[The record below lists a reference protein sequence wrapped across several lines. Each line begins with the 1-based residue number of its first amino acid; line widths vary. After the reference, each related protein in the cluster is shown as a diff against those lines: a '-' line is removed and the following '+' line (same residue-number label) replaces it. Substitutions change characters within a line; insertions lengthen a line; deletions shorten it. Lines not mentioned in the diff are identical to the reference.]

1 MRCRSRTCTNGHC
14 GTRRKTITLKIE
26 VCLRG
31 GRVLRRPRPLPTIE
45 HCQSSSASGA
55 SQESRSNRGGR
66 TKSGN
71 EPFRQP
77 QYDRYWIFA
86 VFIIMS
92 ASPTRVAECDVA
104 MDGDADSPLQEG
116 NRVLE
121 SIARQEA
128 LPALLA
134 FSELH
139 QEIRNQQTRNRHAA
153 SGRANDRD
161 LFETERFIL
170 DEVLQLICDR
180 AQAITQADCI
190 VVALAEAS
198 ESVRPEMVCRA
209 AAGAIHVARGARLI
223 GESAFLRDALE
234 SGRILRCDDGETDAR
249 VELDFAHQLGARSTV
264 LIPLRGQ
271 REQLGVLQ
279 AFSTSARAFNDHDVR
294 RLELLAELVLSALK
308 PEDQDRRIQWLSD
321 VADEVLQTKSTADLA
336 EDLAEVTEPL
346 AIEPL
351 ESIARSLTLSLS
363 IPAAPIAAAT
373 VAVPPPSSELPLP
386 EPAILEQ
393 AVEIPAAAIELIEES
408 VPEPAPEQPLDIPVV
423 ISPQAG
429 NADTSL
435 APRPFLFSLSRLSF
449 ARNLPRGLHPGLNV
463 VMGLVAVAA
472 LFSAGAWWGMQA
484 HGNAAMKIAAA
495 STASANAANP
505 PQSVTAPAPP
515 RAEALM
521 PVAADNL
528 MSSVKLESDSGV
540 LTAVAPDKLAA
551 LPKITGVRH
560 WASSLGSTV
569 VIDMEDQ
576 VPYEVHRLMSPERI
590 YFDLHDTVLSH
601 ELDGKTMDVGDVSL
615 TRVRVAQPVAGLT
628 RIVLDTRDGA
638 NFSISMESNPYRL
651 VVELRGSEKT
661 LTAHNSAPGR
671 STPHLATVNQPSVSP
686 SATPLAAKAVTET
699 PMSAKAPGE
708 ALLAKTGKF
717 RIVLDAG
724 HGGWDLGTVGRQ
736 GLLEKDLVLD
746 VTRRLGKLLQARLGS
761 EILFT
766 RDNDAYMSLDQRAD
780 FANHAQADLFVSV
793 HANYSNSAAARGV
806 ETYYTNLFSA
816 PGSREVEKY
825 EDGSFSKLTP
835 VSLSAGGLHEKI
847 EESRKLATS
856 VQRSLYAT
864 LAANSSDIRNRGIK
878 NSAFVVLTG
887 TTMPAILT
895 EISFVSSPADEHNLQ
910 SAAYR
915 QQIAEA
921 LYQGIAR
928 YQQSSPHTRVA
939 QLQTTAARR

>member
-1 MRCRSRTCTNGHC
+1 
-14 GTRRKTITLKIE
+14 
-26 VCLRG
+26 
-31 GRVLRRPRPLPTIE
+31 
-45 HCQSSSASGA
+45 
-55 SQESRSNRGGR
+55 
-66 TKSGN
+66 
-71 EPFRQP
+71 
-77 QYDRYWIFA
+77 
-86 VFIIMS
+86 MS

-139 QEIRNQQTRNRHAA
+139 QQIRNRQIRHQRLA
-153 SGRANDRD
+153 SSHANDRD

-180 AQAITQADCI
+180 AQTITRADCV
-190 VVALAEAS
+190 VVALAEGS
-198 ESVRPEMVCRA
+198 ESKRPEMICRA
-209 AAGAIHVARGARLI
+209 AAGAIHVARGTRLI
-223 GESAFLRDALE
+223 GESEFLREALE
-234 SGRILRCDDGETDAR
+234 SGRILCCDDGESDAR

-264 LIPLRGQ
+264 LIPLRGR

-279 AFSTSARAFNDHDVR
+279 AFSTSARAFTDHHVR
-294 RLELLAELVLSALK
+294 RLELLAELVLSALR
-308 PEDQDRRIQWLSD
+308 PQDQDRRIQWLSD
-321 VADEVLQTKSTADLA
+321 VADEVLQTKSPA
-336 EDLAEVTEPL
+336 EAVEDVAEVTEPP

-351 ESIARSLTLSLS
+351 ESIAGSLSLSLS

-386 EPAILEQ
+386 EPAMLEQ
-393 AVEIPAAAIELIEES
+393 AVEIPAPAIELIEES
-408 VPEPAPEQPLDIPVV
+408 VAEQAPEQPLDSPVV

-429 NADTSL
+429 NTYTSL

-484 HGNAAMKIAAA
+484 HGNAAMKMAAA
-495 STASANAANP
+495 STVSADAANP
-505 PQSVTAPAPP
+505 PQSVTAPPPP

-661 LTAHNSAPGR
+661 LTAHSSATPGR
-671 STPHLATVNQPSVSP
+671 STPHLATVNQPSFSP
-686 SATPLAAKAVTET
+686 SGTPVAAKAVTET
-699 PMSAKAPGE
+699 PLSVKAPGE
-708 ALLAKTGKF
+708 ELLAKTGKF

-766 RDNDAYMSLDQRAD
+766 RDSDAYMSLDQRAD

-816 PGSREVEKY
+816 PGSREVEKH

-878 NSAFVVLTG
+878 DSAFVVLTG

-910 SAAYR
+910 SATYR

-928 YQQSSPHTRVA
+928 YHQSSPHTRVA